1 LKLNKFKIR
10 ELMAKKQ
17 IKTQSDLAQFLG
29 MSKNQISNI
38 LSEKFNPIKSN
49 VIQLAD
55 FLDVNPLEIIE
66 NNKDD
71 K

>member
-1 LKLNKFKIR
+1 MKLNKFKIR